1 MTELLDAPL
10 DRAWLAFGAGLV
22 LLAALQSWF
31 AVAIAG
37 AGDAPSVW
45 RRGATLLL
53 DLALA
58 SLAVGLAMRWV
69 RLGHGPFIGLYEI
82 LASNL
87 LSLGLLWRLGSVRWP
102 VLVPSAP
109 VVMSLLAVLAAWLW
123 VAQPIDT
130 HLPATYEMTVLWFHV
145 ALGKFF
151 LGCALAATGLAGVV
165 LARTGALGRRW
176 FAAMPDDARLDAL
189 AWRFMLAALVFESL
203 MLVAGAVWAQDAWG
217 RYWDWDPLETWA
229 FLTWLVLSAAV
240 HARITWRIGPRLGS
254 VLVLTVFAIAFFT
267 FFGIPFV
274 SLAPHKGAV

>member
-1 MTELLDAPL
+1 MTDLLDAPL

-22 LLAALQSWF
+22 VLAALQSWL
-31 AVAIAG
+31 AVAG
-37 AGDAPSVW
+37 AGAAVW
-45 RRGATLLL
+45 RRATTLML

-58 SLAVGLAMRWV
+58 SLVVGLAMRWA
-69 RLGHGPFIGLYEI
+69 RIGHGPFIGLYEI

-87 LSLGLLWRLGSVRWP
+87 LSLGLLWRLASVRWP
-102 VLVPSAP
+102 VLTPSAP

-123 VAQPIDT
+123 VAKPVDT
-130 HLPATYEMTVLWFHV
+130 HLPATYGMTVLWFHV

-151 LGCALAATGLAGVV
+151 LGCALVATGLAGVV
-165 LARTGALGRRW
+165 LARAAGIGRRA
-176 FAAMPDDARLDAL
+176 FAAMPDDARLDTL

-240 HARITWRIGPRLGS
+240 HARITWRVGPRLGA
-254 VLVLTVFAIAFFT
+254 VLVFAVFGIAFFT

-274 SLAPHKGAV
+274 SLAPHKGAI